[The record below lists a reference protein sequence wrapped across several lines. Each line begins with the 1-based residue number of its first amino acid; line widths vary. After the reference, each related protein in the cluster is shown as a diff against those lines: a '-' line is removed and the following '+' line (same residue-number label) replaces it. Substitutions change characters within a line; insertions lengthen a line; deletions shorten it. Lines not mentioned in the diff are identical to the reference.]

1 MDISDRKVERN
12 TVEMTGGD
20 EGWEDKP
27 SWGAYTVYAILVTPS
42 QRYVHHATT
51 SPALALRRRSFTFIV
66 VPSNTTCT
74 TSTNTP

>member
-20 EGWEDKP
+20 KGWEDKP
-27 SWGAYTVYAILVTPS
+27 SWGAYTVYALLVTPS

-51 SPALALRRRSFTFIV
+51 SPALAL
-66 VPSNTTCT
+66 
-74 TSTNTP
+74 